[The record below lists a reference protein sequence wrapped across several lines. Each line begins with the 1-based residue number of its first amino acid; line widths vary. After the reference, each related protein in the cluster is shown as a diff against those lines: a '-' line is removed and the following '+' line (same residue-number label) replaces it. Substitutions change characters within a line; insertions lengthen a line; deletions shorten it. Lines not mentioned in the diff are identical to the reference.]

1 MGDINKLI
9 RQLVNYGLDKELIV
23 KDDEMYTINRIL
35 EVLKLDEYIEPQEVP
50 ESEELE
56 CILAGMLDFAYANG
70 VMEADS
76 IVYRDLMDTK
86 IMGCLVPAPSVVKI
100 CCFLW

>member
-23 KDDEMYTINRIL
+23 KEDEMYTINRIL

-56 CILAGMLDFAYANG
+56 YTNL
-70 VMEADS
+70 
-76 IVYRDLMDTK
+76 
-86 IMGCLVPAPSVVKI
+86 
-100 CCFLW
+100 

>member
-56 CILAGMLDFAYANG
+56 DRKSTRLN
-70 VMEADS
+70 S
-76 IVYRDLMDTK
+76 
-86 IMGCLVPAPSVVKI
+86 SH
-100 CCFLW
+100 